1 MKHIKTYE
9 TKTDAS
15 YTVINAT
22 KKFKD
27 GDLVKVLN
35 KRGEEL
41 NTIFIVTLSGFV
53 GDSYF
58 CEDINNRGGIQKTG
72 GGWKTAYEMRL
83 LPDYEIEGNKYNL

>member
-15 YTVINAT
+15 YTVFDAT
-22 KKFKD
+22 KKFKN

-41 NTIFIVTLSGFV
+41 NTIFIVTMTGM
-53 GDSYF
+53 GGSYF
-58 CEDINNRGGIQKTG
+58 CEDVNNRGGVQKTG